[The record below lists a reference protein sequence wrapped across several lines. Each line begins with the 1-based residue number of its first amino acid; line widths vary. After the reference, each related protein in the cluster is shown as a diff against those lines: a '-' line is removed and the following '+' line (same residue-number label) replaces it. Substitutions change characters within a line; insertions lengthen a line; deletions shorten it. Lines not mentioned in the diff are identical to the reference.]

1 MSNHDRSNHDRRIM
15 SENPGVYIAMKS
27 AVLVTTKGYRVLVTT
42 IESQNAFAPSL
53 RFAYVSRDSQ
63 NTHDQITS
71 DRKSKFN
78 HTRDQIVN
86 CAFHS
91 FLVEVQ
97 TNAGYVHVTYA

>member
-1 MSNHDRSNHDRRIM
+1 M
-15 SENPGVYIAMKS
+15 
-27 AVLVTTKGYRVLVTT
+27 LVST
-42 IESQNAFAPSL
+42 IESQNAFAPSS

-63 NTHDQITS
+63 NTRDQITS

-91 FLVEVQ
+91 FFMEVQ
-97 TNAGYVHVTYA
+97 TNAGYIHVTHA